1 MKIALPTDDGL
12 IIGKDFGYSR
22 AFLVVTFEY
31 GEITGTELRWNYF
44 SEMLTSEHGFLYNL
58 CDCETVVVN
67 QIGNCH
73 CSKLRQQGKK
83 FIRTEEKLISD
94 ILLILQTNPVNLTLH
109 EENRDSDL
117 GADPTICNA
126 Q

>member
-12 IIGKDFGYSR
+12 IIEKEFGSSR
-22 AFLVVTFEY
+22 AFLVVTFES
-31 GEITGTELRWNYF
+31 GEITGTELRWNYL
-44 SEMLTSEHGFLYNL
+44 SDMLTSRHGYLYNL

-67 QIGNCH
+67 QIGSCH

-83 FIRTEEKLISD
+83 FIHTKEKLISD
-94 ILLILQTNPVNLTLH
+94 ILLLLQTKQFNRASH
-109 EENRDSDL
+109 EEDPVSDM
-117 GADPTICNA
+117 GADPSFCNV